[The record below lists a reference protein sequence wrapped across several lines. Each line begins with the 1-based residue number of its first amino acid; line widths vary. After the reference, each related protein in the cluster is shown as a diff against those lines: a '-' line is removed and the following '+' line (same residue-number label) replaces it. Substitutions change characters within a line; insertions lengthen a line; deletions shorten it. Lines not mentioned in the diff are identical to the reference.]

1 MEVYVVHGWAVS
13 KIDLLKFTAAF
24 SPLASVNKVIV
35 YQGSPVK
42 DQLPQLPASSYVE
55 SVVVALERH
64 PLGSILLILLVGV
77 VAFGVY
83 AWKH

>member
-1 MEVYVVHGWAVS
+1 MLGAAIHTISSLKVHDLHVS
-13 KIDLLKFTAAF
+13 TAGL
-24 SPLASVNKVIV
+24 SQQSRLVN
-35 YQGSPVK
+35 QGSPVK

-55 SVVVALERH
+55 SIVVALERH

>member
-1 MEVYVVHGWAVS
+1 M
-13 KIDLLKFTAAF
+13 
-24 SPLASVNKVIV
+24 
-35 YQGSPVK
+35 K
-42 DQLPQLPASSYVE
+42 DQLPQLPPSSYVE
-55 SVVVALERH
+55 NVVVALERH